1 MYNSLWFDSLNKPF
15 LNPPSWI
22 FAPVWTI
29 LYLLI
34 FSSLVIFILKKTN
47 ESKIRGF
54 IYFGIQLWLNIIWSP
69 VFFYMENIGLAL
81 IIIILMDIFAILTL
95 KELYKIEKISGILFV
110 PYILWILFATYLNI
124 AYFVL
129 N

>member
-1 MYNSLWFDSLNKPF
+1 MYDSLWFDSLNKPF

-34 FSSLVIFILKKTN
+34 FASLVIYILKFTKQN
-47 ESKIRGF
+47 KVRGY
-54 IYFGIQLWLNIIWSP
+54 IYLVLQMCLNLAWSP
-69 VFFYMENIGLAL
+69 VFFYFKNIGLAL
-81 IIIILMDIFAILTL
+81 IIIILLDIFVVLMIR
-95 KELYKIEKISGILFV
+95 EFYKVSKISGLLNI
-110 PYILWILFATYLNI
+110 PYLLWILFATYLNI
-124 AYFVL
+124 SYFIL